1 MSELNPYITNLD
13 TRKAAMLHYMDGLS
27 ESDLKHSP
35 HPKTWSP
42 LEVLEHIIIVEEM
55 TTKASR
61 PKAGEDRVGLKPRI
75 FIALGVGPM
84 RPGFRIPTMSMLQP
98 KRNHDY
104 QALKERWSEARRTLA
119 AQVKSVQ
126 SESKNRAM
134 VVHPLAGPMSAAM
147 ALDFLDVHLRYHWK
161 NFPRVSK

>member
-1 MSELNPYITNLD
+1 MNELNPYITNLD
-13 TRKAAMLHYMDGLS
+13 TRRAAMLQYMDGLS
-27 ESDLKHSP
+27 EGDLKRAP
-35 HPKTWSP
+35 RPKAWSP

-55 TTKASR
+55 TTKANR
-61 PKAGEDRVGLKPRI
+61 PKAGEDRVGMKARI
-75 FIALGVGPM
+75 FMVVGVGPM
-84 RPGFRIPTMSMLQP
+84 RPGFRIPTMPMLLP

-104 QALKERWSEARRTLA
+104 DALKERWTEARRTLA
-119 AQVKSVQ
+119 AQVEAVKT
-126 SESKNRAM
+126 ESQHRAM